1 MAEVVVMLVSV
12 PQVAP
17 VQPVPLRDQVTPS
30 LFTSFVTDAVRFT
43 VPDGPK
49 EVVVGGAMVT
59 VMGGAAGMDS
69 VTEVLEDVCAMEV
82 AVMVTVKAVEGAVGE
97 L

>member
-1 MAEVVVMLVSV
+1 VAEVVVMLVSV

-49 EVVVGGAMVT
+49 EVVVGGAMAT
-59 VMGGAAGMDS
+59 VMGGAAEIDS

>member
-1 MAEVVVMLVSV
+1 MVMLVSA
-12 PQVAP
+12 PQAVP
-17 VQPVPLRDQVTPS
+17 VQPVLLRDQVTPS

-82 AVMVTVKAVEGAVGE
+82 ALTLTVKAAEGAVGE

>member
-1 MAEVVVMLVSV
+1 MSA
-12 PQVAP
+12 PQAAA

-30 LFTSFVTDAVRFT
+30 LFTSLVTDAVRFT

-69 VTEVLEDVCAMEV
+69 VTEVLADVCAMEV
-82 AVMVTVKAVEGAVGE
+82 AVTVAVKAAEGAVGE